1 MSQRNEP
8 RLAKVLPLRRTSS
21 QEIHADS
28 HPLPPRPAVPSGG
41 PRHPEPPRL
50 ALMEMLAA

>member
-1 MSQRNEP
+1 MSQTNEP
-8 RLAKVLPLRRTSS
+8 RLAKVLPLRRGNG
-21 QEIHADS
+21 QETAVDS

-41 PRHPEPPRL
+41 PRPPEPPHL

>member
-1 MSQRNEP
+1 MNPRDEP
-8 RLAKVLPLRRTSS
+8 RLAEILRMRRRRG
-21 QEIHADS
+21 QEMHADS

-50 ALMEMLAA
+50 ALMEALAA